1 MTTKRYYSR
10 ESSLELQWNLLL
22 VSWGGAPGFWKE
34 EAASWSMGAEPG
46 WLSDVR
52 RTGGQGEGVGV
63 DRKTGRQR
71 ERGDLMDSS
80 LKLQHEICN
89 LGKLG
94 HQKVGGNK
102 MVGWWSKLS
111 HLAKRKTGKGKWVT
125 QIAQEARCGLH
136 PQEGNGKS
144 NTDNQ

>member
-1 MTTKRYYSR
+1 MQNQGDCLMS
-10 ESSLELQWNLLL
+10 
-22 VSWGGAPGFWKE
+22 
-34 EAASWSMGAEPG
+34 
-46 WLSDVR
+46 
-52 RTGGQGEGVGV
+52 GGQGEGVGV

-136 PQEGNGKS
+136 PQEGDGKS